1 MDALKQLL
9 PIIIQ
14 AGLALLVLS
23 VGLQSTLDDLL
34 YVLRRP
40 ALLGRAFVAISIV
53 VPAAAVL
60 AVNWLP
66 LSLPVKV
73 GVIMM
78 SLAALPPFVPGSEI
92 KAGGRR
98 SYSYGLYAAFALL
111 TVVIVPATVEVLD
124 RLFGA
129 DAEVSLT
136 VLGREVL
143 LSVLLPL
150 VVGMLIHTRWT
161 ALAERIAPVVSQVSM
176 LVLIVIVGLL
186 LYRAWPAMLSLI
198 GNGTVLAV
206 VVVSAAAIAA
216 GHLLGG
222 PDPRDK
228 VALATAAAIRHP
240 GIALMVANGF
250 APDKRVSAM
259 ILLYVLVTFVVVT
272 IYQQAQ
278 KRLSRAPRGGGGHA
292 AVGGAR

>member
-1 MDALKQLL
+1 MESLKLVL

-14 AGLALLVLS
+14 VGLALLVLS

-40 ALLGRAFVAISIV
+40 ALLGRAFVAISVV

-66 LSLPVKV
+66 LSLPAKV

-111 TVVIVPATVEVLD
+111 TVIIVPATVEVLD
-124 RLFGA
+124 RLFGT

-136 VLGREVL
+136 VLGGEVL
-143 LSVLLPL
+143 LSVLAPL
-150 VVGMLIHTRWT
+150 VVGMLIHTRWPDVS
-161 ALAERIAPVVSQVSM
+161 ERIGPIVSRISM
-176 LVLIVIVGLL
+176 LVLLIIVALL
-186 LYRAWPAMLSLI
+186 LFRAWPAMLALI

-206 VVVSAAAIAA
+206 VAISAAAIAA
-216 GHLLGG
+216 GHFLGG
-222 PDPRDK
+222 RDPRDK

-240 GIALMVANGF
+240 GIALMVANGA
-250 APDKRVSAM
+250 APDKRVTAM

-272 IYQQAQ
+272 IYQRGLM
-278 KRLSRAPRGGGGHA
+278 RLAKDPGGGRHA
-292 AVGGAR
+292 IGGAR